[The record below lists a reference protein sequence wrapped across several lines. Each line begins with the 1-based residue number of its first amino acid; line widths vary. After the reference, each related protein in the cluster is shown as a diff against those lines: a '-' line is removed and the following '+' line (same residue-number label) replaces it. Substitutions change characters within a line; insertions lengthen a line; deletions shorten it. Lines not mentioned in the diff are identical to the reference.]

1 MAAFVYTAL
10 KSDGSIVSGEMNAN
24 DRADALRRLDRN
36 SLQPVSL
43 KPKEG
48 GAPVTTA
55 TTERPPS
62 KSATPIG
69 PAALPPGKVVT
80 AKPTPAAAAKAVKAS
95 QDKLD
100 AAQKLDPAIPKGP
113 IKLSRKQIIL
123 FTEELSDLLGAGLQL
138 EPALRIME
146 SRDELSALKDVTII
160 LRQKIR
166 DGGSFSSS
174 LKEAS
179 KNFGDLYCNMAAA
192 GEISG
197 ALPKI
202 LQRQAEYMTTI
213 AQLQSKVATAMI
225 YPAFLLVA
233 GVVVGMLFV
242 TNLIPQLATLL
253 KSMGRPMPLPARV
266 IQGIGDFFG
275 TWWWLIGLL
284 IGLAIWSFNYI
295 VELPAY
301 KERWHKKKMGLP
313 FFGKLLRTRFYVQ
326 MLETLSNLVGN
337 GLPMMRALELTR
349 DATVNLYLRGLLSK
363 ITGMVGE
370 GGSLSKA
377 FKRVDFFPPL
387 LTDMVAV
394 GEQTGD
400 IQHSLER
407 TAQRYDKELGL
418 VIDRISALI
427 QPAIIVIMA
436 VLVGTM
442 AYMMI
447 SVIMDSVGSVNRVK

>member
-10 KSDGSIVSGEMNAN
+10 KNDGSIVSGEMNAN

-43 KPKEG
+43 KPKAG
-48 GAPVTTA
+48 GAPVSTA
-55 TTERPPS
+55 TIE
-62 KSATPIG
+62 K
-69 PAALPPGKVVT
+69 PA
-80 AKPTPAAAAKAVKAS
+80 AKPTPAAALPAAKAVVAKPALAAAKAVKAS
-95 QDKLD
+95 QDKLE

-123 FTEELSDLLGAGLQL
+123 FTEELSDLLSAGLQL

-166 DGGSFSSS
+166 DGASFSSS

-242 TNLIPQLATLL
+242 TSLIPQLATLL
-253 KSMGRPMPLPARV
+253 KSMGKPMPLPARV

-275 TWWWLIGLL
+275 TWWWLVGLL
-284 IGLAIWSFNYI
+284 IALAIWSFNYI
-295 VELPAY
+295 VEHPAY
-301 KERWHKKKMGLP
+301 KESWHRKKMNLP

-349 DATVNLYLRGLLSK
+349 DATVNLYLRGLMTK

-377 FKRVDFFPPL
+377 FKRAEFFPPL

-418 VIDRISALI
+418 VIERISALI

-447 SVIMDSVGSVNRVK
+447 SVIMDSVGSVNRGK